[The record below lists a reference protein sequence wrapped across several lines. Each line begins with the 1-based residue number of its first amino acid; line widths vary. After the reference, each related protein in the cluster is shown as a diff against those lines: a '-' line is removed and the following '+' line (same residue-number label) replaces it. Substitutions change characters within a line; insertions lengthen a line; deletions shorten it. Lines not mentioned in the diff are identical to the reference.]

1 MASHFAPFVS
11 LALSCTTIYSLAWR
25 RPAGLTHTTEQ
36 DRRWISMQSL
46 LPSSAMCNWSVS
58 NRETTKTA
66 HNRKVLEGKWA
77 VCVFFGKFVEIPKQK
92 VFFWHDELKWRC
104 HKLGIYIFFKE
115 VHNLFQVPTL
125 PIFVLLVYAFL
136 KTFICS
142 FPDFTYPHLILWLQY
157 ICWLSEN
164 CKLNANQK
172 THSWKIVGSK

>member
-11 LALSCTTIYSLAWR
+11 LALSCTPIYSLAWR

-46 LPSSAMCNWSVS
+46 LPSTAMCNWSVS

-66 HNRKVLEGKWA
+66 HNRKILEGKWA

-104 HKLGIYIFFKE
+104 HKLGIYIFLRKC
-115 VHNLFQVPTL
+115 
-125 PIFVLLVYAFL
+125 I
-136 KTFICS
+136 ICS
-142 FPDFTYPHLILWLQY
+142 KFPLGHICITDICIFEDVHLQLPGFYISNIWSYDCSIFAFWKLQ
-157 ICWLSEN
+157 
-164 CKLNANQK
+164 
-172 THSWKIVGSK
+172 T

>member
-46 LPSSAMCNWSVS
+46 LPSTAMCNWSVS

-66 HNRKVLEGKWA
+66 HNRKILEGKWA

-142 FPDFTYPHLILWLQY
+142 FLLHI
-157 ICWLSEN
+157 
-164 CKLNANQK
+164 
-172 THSWKIVGSK
+172 